1 MADEARD
8 SRGYRITMPGEAYE
22 ALQVL
27 AETQNRPMA
36 DIIREALQ
44 QYVRAHG
51 HDVSF
56 QVNRGGKRPPKPE

>member
-1 MADEARD
+1 MGDEEKE

-22 ALQVL
+22 ALQTL

-36 DIIREALQ
+36 NVIREALQ
-44 QYVRAHG
+44 QYLQEHG
-51 HDVSF
+51 YDVSF